1 MEDYLYKRMIYIG
14 KNRIHYS
21 EIDSTNSELKRIY
34 STEEITEGTLLTT
47 NFQSSGQGQRGGS
60 WESAPGANFLGTYLL
75 TPNINPREVFVLNI
89 IASLAVKETIAE
101 LTQSEVSIKWPND
114 IIVNGD
120 KIAGILVDNKII
132 SSKIVTSFIG
142 IGLNINQLEFS
153 DFPRSATSIRKLIH
167 KKVKNES
174 VTQKLNFHIQQ
185 FYSLYNL
192 KGFETLNFLYH
203 QNLYLKGESQFYE
216 VETGTKKFT
225 LQSVNK
231 EGCLQLFNNSGEIE
245 VFGIKEITF
254 LK

>member
-47 NFQSSGQGQRGGS
+47 NFQSSGQGQRGES

-114 IIVNGD
+114 IIVNGA

>member
-1 MEDYLYKRMIYIG
+1 VEDYLYKRMIYIG

-21 EIDSTNSELKRIY
+21 EIDSTNSELKRIFA
-34 STEEITEGTLLTT
+34 TEEITEGTLLTT
-47 NFQSSGQGQRGGS
+47 NFQSSGQGQRGES

-75 TPNINPREVFVLNI
+75 NPNINPREVFVLNI

-114 IIVNGD
+114 IIVNGA

-132 SSKIVTSFIG
+132 SSKIVASFIG

-153 DFPRSATSIRKLIH
+153 DFPRSATSIRKIIH
-167 KKVKNES
+167 KKVENES
-174 VTQKLNFHIQQ
+174 VIQKLNFHIQQ
-185 FYSLYNL
+185 FYSLFNL

-216 VETGTKKFT
+216 VETGIKKFT